1 VKKILYVHHGKG
13 LGGAPLSLL
22 YLIEG
27 INKKEYYPIVLFLYN
42 SEIIDLYKSKEIEVV
57 GPVNLSDF
65 PHTKIWW
72 LRWYHFFS
80 FIRVIKDTVKT
91 MFWEADYWLK
101 KIQPDLV
108 HLNTSSLI
116 AWGRGAAERKIPV
129 VWHIREPLSPGYFG
143 LRRKIVVNFVR
154 KYSSVILPICKNDSV
169 HWKGEEK
176 KVVVYNSVRKKQFNS
191 SICGKRFLQEQDI
204 SSAVPTILFLGG
216 LSQEKGTSIILSI
229 FEHLLKL
236 MPNIQLLIAGY
247 FDIEKKKRT
256 PLLKQFFP
264 AATYKRKVF
273 EILKRVKS
281 HVHLLGAITR
291 VPEAMAASDVIVFPA
306 TVGHFARPVIEA
318 GFMKKPVVASR
329 LPPLDELVKHEK
341 TGFLVN
347 SNDIYEW
354 AKVLKILLKDESLR
368 KSMGENAL
376 KFCKHRFCLDEQIK
390 KVENI
395 YKKLI

>member
-13 LGGAPLSLL
+13 LGGASLSLL

-27 INKKEYYPIVLFLYN
+27 INKKKYHPIVLFLYN
-42 SEIIDLYKSKEIEVV
+42 SEIIDLYKSKKIEIV

-80 FIRVIKDTVKT
+80 FIRAIKDTIKT
-91 MFWEADYWLK
+91 MFWKADYWLE

-116 AWGRGAAERKIPV
+116 AWGRGAAKRKIPV
-129 VWHIREPLSPGYFG
+129 VWHIREPLSPGYLG
-143 LRRKIVVNFVR
+143 LRKKIVVNFIR
-154 KYSSVILPICKNDSV
+154 KYSSVILPICKHDSIP
-169 HWKGEEK
+169 WEEEEK
-176 KVVVYNSVRKKQFNS
+176 KVVVYNSVCKKQFDS
-191 SICGKRFLQEQDI
+191 SICGKRFLQEQNI
-204 SSAVPTILFLGG
+204 SSAVSTILFLGG
-216 LSQEKGTSIILSI
+216 LSQEKGTIVILSI

-247 FDIEKKKRT
+247 FNVEERKRT

-264 AATYKRKVF
+264 AAAYKREVF
-273 EILKRVKS
+273 KILKRVRS

-318 GFMKKPVVASR
+318 GFMKKPVVASQ

-341 TGFLVN
+341 TGFLVD
-347 SNDIYEW
+347 SSDIYEW
-354 AKVLKILLKDESLR
+354 AKALKLLLKDESLR
-368 KSMGENAL
+368 KLMGKNAL
-376 KFCKHRFCLDEQIK
+376 KFCEHRFCLGEQIK
-390 KVENI
+390 KIENI
-395 YKKLI
+395 YKKLL